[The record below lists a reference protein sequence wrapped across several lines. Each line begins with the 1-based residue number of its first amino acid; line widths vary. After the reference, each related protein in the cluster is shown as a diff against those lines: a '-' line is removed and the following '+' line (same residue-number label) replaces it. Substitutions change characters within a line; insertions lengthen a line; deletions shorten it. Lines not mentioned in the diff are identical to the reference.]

1 MATIDLGKIKL
12 VWRGTYDG
20 ATSYTVDDVVQHTDS
35 GLTSSFICTTA
46 STGNAPSTSGTVHG
60 SWAYLAKGAAAF
72 TSPLTT
78 QGDVFFRDGSGDQ
91 RLAAGTSG
99 QVLTTGG
106 SGANPTWGTVSSD
119 FVLLSTITASD
130 TASVSFD
137 GFYSATYRDYYIT
150 ISNMVPATDNQD
162 LYFMIRESDADY
174 SSSNYRGWLSGTEK
188 YSSGQNH
195 GTQGNTWYNS
205 SHAKLTGHSGG
216 ITNNASY
223 GGMSGNVN
231 IFDPLGTTGYK
242 WQQGAHSFYNNN
254 GTNVIGGRM
263 TNVTQTTAASSG
275 FSIYMSSGNI
285 ASGVFKMYGLK

>member
-1 MATIDLGKIKL
+1 MKLSSETISVLKNFATINQNLIIKSGSELSTMSAMNNILGKAKVKENFPQEFAI
-12 VWRGTYDG
+12 YD
-20 ATSYTVDDVVQHTDS
+20 
-35 GLTSSFICTTA
+35 LNEF
-46 STGNAPSTSGTVHG
+46 
-60 SWAYLAKGAAAF
+60 
-72 TSPLTT
+72 
-78 QGDVFFRDGSGDQ
+78 
-91 RLAAGTSG
+91 LAA
-99 QVLTTGG
+99 
-106 SGANPTWGTVSSD
+106 
-119 FVLLSTITASD
+119 
-130 TASVSFD
+130 
-137 GFYSATYRDYYIT
+137 
-150 ISNMVPATDNQD
+150 ISLFDNQD